1 MSQVIKLPK
10 LMTRQ
15 EAAAYLGVSVWTL
28 NAWASRGGVALPFY
42 RVGRR
47 AMYKQSDVLAFLEA
61 SKQGL
66 GELPTGGGQHD
77 GCSYAQAGRGDA
89 DHRPWPFYALRAGE
103 EWRLSPASPAR
114 A

>member
-15 EAAAYLGVSVWTL
+15 EAASYLGVSVWTL

-66 GELPTGGGQHD
+66 GELPTGG
-77 GCSYAQAGRGDA
+77 DA
-89 DHRPWPFYALRAGE
+89 A
-103 EWRLSPASPAR
+103 
-114 A
+114 